1 MTKTPKTDAAMF
13 YQPSDRH
20 TDEVV
25 SADFARQLEEENNNM
40 LEAIQYAYGVL
51 QTAES
56 LWPVWMGTPNQTI
69 EHEKQ
74 KLALTKLQPFLQ

>member
-25 SADFARQLEEENNNM
+25 SADFARQLEEENNKLRNENSLM
-40 LEAIQYAYGVL
+40 REALRYRGVIF
-51 QTAES
+51 S
-56 LWPVWMGTPNQTI
+56 
-69 EHEKQ
+69 
-74 KLALTKLQPFLQ
+74 